1 LKHKFDLADRYKGLA
16 KKRINELVVNHKTK
30 QREEN
35 LLLVGVHFRGKDYAS
50 ILKLQ
55 NSKDVRTRK
64 FYAKAF
70 QYFREKFSQDHE
82 ILFLVVTDDP
92 TLANIVV
99 KGKHV
104 ANIQIYYD
112 QHQPTKFVGII
123 VVCINIH
130 ICVVGIIAI
139 GIIIGIL
146 VHSIVVSVL
155 LGFLFF

>member
-16 KKRINELVVNHKTK
+16 KKRINELVINHKTEN
-30 QREEN
+30 REEN

-55 NSKDVRTRK
+55 NSKEVKTRK

-70 QYFREKFSQDHE
+70 QFFREKFSQNYK

-92 TLANIVV
+92 TLANTVL

-104 ANIQIYYD
+104 ENIQMHYE
-112 QHQPTKFVGII
+112 QHQSTKFVGII
-123 VVCINIH
+123 IVCINIG
-130 ICVVGIIAI
+130 ICVVGIIAFKI
-139 GIIIGIL
+139 NIGIL
-146 VHSIVVSVL
+146 VHSIVVCVL